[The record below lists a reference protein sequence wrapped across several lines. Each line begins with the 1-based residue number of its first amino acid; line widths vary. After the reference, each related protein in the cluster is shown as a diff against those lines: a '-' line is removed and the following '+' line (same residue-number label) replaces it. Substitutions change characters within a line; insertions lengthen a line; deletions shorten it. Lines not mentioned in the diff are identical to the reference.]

1 MDNSFLGRGWSFPP
15 KFTSP
20 DAGPDMAKDEELV
33 KQAITVALNTLKGER
48 PYWSELGSGL
58 SNFVFEDASES
69 ALVTLKQ
76 EISAVLLNYEPRII
90 LEDISF
96 DMSDVYEGAL
106 LIELTYMIRKTN
118 SRSNMVFPFYLAEQS
133 V

>member
-1 MDNSFLGRGWSFPP
+1 MNNSFLGRGWGFPP

-20 DAGPDMAKDEELV
+20 DSGPDMEDGETLV
-33 KQAITVALNTLKGER
+33 KQAISIALNTLKGER

-58 SNFVFEDASES
+58 SNFVFEDVSES

-76 EISAVLLNYEPRII
+76 EVSAVLLNYEPRII

-106 LIELTYMIRKTN
+106 LIELTYLIRKTN

>member
-1 MDNSFLGRGWSFPP
+1 MNNSFLGTGWGFPP

-20 DAGPDMAKDEELV
+20 DSGPDMEEGEMLV
-33 KQAITVALNTLKGER
+33 KQAISIALNTLKGER
-48 PYWSELGSGL
+48 PFWSELGSGL
-58 SNFVFEDASES
+58 SNFVFEDVSES

-76 EISAVLLNYEPRII
+76 EVSAVLLNYEPRII

-106 LIELTYMIRKTN
+106 LIELTYLIRKTN